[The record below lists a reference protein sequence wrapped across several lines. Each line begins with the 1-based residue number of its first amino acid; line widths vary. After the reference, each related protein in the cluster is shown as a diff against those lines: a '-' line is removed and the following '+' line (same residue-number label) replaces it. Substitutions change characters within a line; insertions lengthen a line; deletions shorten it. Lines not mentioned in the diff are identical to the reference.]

1 MAAPTNHYKLG
12 LFVILG
18 IAAVI
23 AVAVGLG
30 AQSLRKETVTYYT
43 YFNESVQGLDVG
55 SPVKFRGV
63 TIGHVA
69 AIEVAPDHRHVEV
82 VEELDVKDIK
92 RLGLNE
98 TSEREPTLGRKKTRF
113 MVPPDLR
120 AQLGSQG
127 ITGVKFIAIDF
138 FDVKSNPPLA
148 LPFAPPENHIP
159 AAVSMMKNL
168 EDTISKAAEKLP
180 ELVDAVVTITSRI
193 DRMVAQLEK
202 DQVSEKTAATLTHA
216 DEVLTSLG
224 VTVKRIES
232 SGLADKTAGTLDDL
246 HLAVN
251 KMNKVLDRI
260 DGEAGLIA
268 SATRATDAFGAAG
281 KSAGGSARELDATM
295 REVREAAEAIRTLAE
310 ALERDPDMLVKG
322 RAEMKGKSR

>member
-12 LFVILG
+12 LFVLLG
-18 IAAVI
+18 VAATIVI
-23 AVAVGLG
+23 AVGIG
-30 AQSLRKETVTYYT
+30 ARSMRKETVTYHT

-82 VEELDVKDIK
+82 VEELDVTDIK
-92 RLGLNE
+92 RMGLTE
-98 TSEREPTLGRKKTRF
+98 ASKGGGLKRQPRF
-113 MVPPDLR
+113 LVPPDLR

-138 FDVKSNPPLA
+138 FDAKADPPPPL
-148 LPFAPPENHIP
+148 PFEPPENYIP

-168 EDTISKAAEKLP
+168 EDTITKAADKLP
-180 ELVDAVVTITSRI
+180 ELVDAVVTTAARI

-202 DQVSEKTAATLTHA
+202 DHVSETAAATLVHA
-216 DEVLTSLG
+216 DEVITSLG
-224 VTVKRIES
+224 VTVKRFER
-232 SGLADKTAGTLDDL
+232 SGVADKTAGTLDDL
-246 HLAVN
+246 HVAVN

-260 DGEAGLIA
+260 DGEAGLLA
-268 SATRATDAFGAAG
+268 SAQRATDAFGAAG
-281 KSAGGSARELDATM
+281 KGATATTHEMEGTM
-295 REVREAAEAIRTLAE
+295 REIREAAEAIRTLAE
-310 ALERDPDMLVKG
+310 TLERDPDMLVKG
-322 RAEMKGKSR
+322 RADAKG

>member
-18 IAAVI
+18 IAATI
-23 AVAVGLG
+23 AVAIGLG
-30 AQSLRKETVTYYT
+30 AQSMRKETVTYHT

-82 VEELDVKDIK
+82 IEELDVRDIR
-92 RLGLNE
+92 RLGLVDKGGPE
-98 TSEREPTLGRKKTRF
+98 SALSRHKARF
-113 MVPPDLR
+113 LVPDDLR

-138 FDVKSNPPLA
+138 FDPKSNPPLP
-148 LPFAPPENHIP
+148 LPFPPPENHIP
-159 AAVSMMKNL
+159 AATSMMKNL

-180 ELVDAVVTITSRI
+180 ELVDAVVAIMSRV
-193 DRMVAQLEK
+193 DRMIAQLEK
-202 DQVSEKTAATLTHA
+202 DQVSEKAAATLTHA
-216 DEVLTSLG
+216 DEVLSSLS
-224 VTVKRIES
+224 VTVKRIEQ
-232 SGLADKTAGTLDDL
+232 SGIADKASGTLDDL
-246 HLAVN
+246 HVAVN

-260 DGEAGLIA
+260 DGDTGLIA
-268 SATRATDAFGAAG
+268 SATKATDAFGAAG
-281 KSAGGSARELDATM
+281 KGAGGATKEMEATM

-322 RAEMKGKSR
+322 RGTVKGKSR

>member
-12 LFVILG
+12 LFVLLG
-18 IAAVI
+18 VAAAI

-30 AQSLRKETVTYYT
+30 AQSMRKETVTYHT

-82 VEELDVKDIK
+82 IEELDVRDIK
-92 RLGLNE
+92 RLGL
-98 TSEREPTLGRKKTRF
+98 TDAGVGHSIGRHKARF
-113 MVPPDLR
+113 LVPPDLR

-138 FDVKSNPPLA
+138 FDEKTTPALA
-148 LPFAPPENHIP
+148 LPFPPPENYIP
-159 AAVSMMKNL
+159 AATSMMKNL

-180 ELVDAVVTITSRI
+180 ELVDAVVAITSRI

-202 DQVSEKTAATLTHA
+202 DQVSEKTASTLTHA

-232 SGLADKTAGTLDDL
+232 SGIADKTAGTLDDL
-246 HLAVN
+246 HVAVN

-268 SATRATDAFGAAG
+268 SATKATDAFGAAG

-295 REVREAAEAIRTLAE
+295 REIRDAAEAIRTLAE
-310 ALERDPDMLVKG
+310 ALEKDPDMLVKG
-322 RAEMKGKSR
+322 RAAVKGKTR

>member
-12 LFVILG
+12 LFVLLG

-30 AQSLRKETVTYYT
+30 AQSMRKETVSYHT

-82 VEELDVKDIK
+82 VEELDVRDIK
-92 RLGLNE
+92 RLGLTE
-98 TSEREPTLGRKKTRF
+98 AGVAGSLGRHKARF
-113 MVPPDLR
+113 LVPPDLR

-138 FDVKSNPPLA
+138 FDAKTNPPLP
-148 LPFAPPENHIP
+148 LPFPPPENHIP
-159 AAVSMMKNL
+159 AATSMMKNL

-180 ELVDAVVTITSRI
+180 ELVDAVVAITSRI

-216 DEVLTSLG
+216 DEVLSSLG
-224 VTVKRIES
+224 VTVKRIEQ
-232 SGLADKTAGTLDDL
+232 SGLADKTAGTIDDL
-246 HLAVN
+246 HVAVN

-268 SATRATDAFGAAG
+268 SATKATDAFGAAG
-281 KSAGGSARELDATM
+281 KSAGGTTRELEATM
-295 REVREAAEAIRTLAE
+295 REIREAAEAIRTLAE

-322 RAEMKGKSR
+322 RGTVKGKTR

>member
-18 IAAVI
+18 VAATIAL
-23 AVAVGLG
+23 AVGLG
-30 AQSLRKETVTYYT
+30 AQSMRKETVVYHT

-82 VEELDVKDIK
+82 IQELDVRDIE
-92 RLGLNE
+92 RLGLTHAGE
-98 TSEREPTLGRKKTRF
+98 SPKIGRHKARF
-113 MVPPDLR
+113 LVPPDLR

-127 ITGVKFIAIDF
+127 ITGVKFVAIDF
-138 FDVKSNPPLA
+138 FDPKTNPPLP
-148 LPFAPPENHIP
+148 LPFPPPENHIP
-159 AAVSMMKNL
+159 AATSMMKNL

-180 ELVDAVVTITSRI
+180 ELVDAVVAITSRI
-193 DRMVAQLEK
+193 DRMVAQLEN
-202 DQVSEKTAATLTHA
+202 DQVSEKTASALTHA

-224 VTVKRIES
+224 VTVKRIEQ

-246 HLAVN
+246 KVAVG

-260 DGEAGLIA
+260 DGEAGLVA
-268 SATRATDAFGAAG
+268 SAQRATDAFGAAG
-281 KSAGGSARELDATM
+281 KTAGGSARELDATM
-295 REVREAAEAIRTLAE
+295 REIREAAEAIRTLAE
-310 ALERDPDMLVKG
+310 ALEKDPDMLVKG
-322 RAEMKGKSR
+322 RAELKGKTR